1 MELKMRINKAIF
13 STQVIGVFDI
23 NDETK
28 VRFVVENAGPSNVI
42 EIRARLLGQP
52 NFYALQTLTG
62 SVNEVINVAT
72 YEELQIECTTFDPIT
87 DKVNL
92 YAASFNEAGGSAIES
107 IGVPSGSDITNA
119 DALEFTSS
127 DNSINISGD
136 NLTKTIDFTTS
147 ATISLYSPADPSDWI
162 TPPTTIAGGLDE
174 LADRTTTVESELS
187 NKIDSSEKGAV
198 NGVAPLNSLSQI
210 DSIYL
215 PSYIDDVVEYPNLSS
230 FPLVGETGKIYV
242 ALDTNLTY
250 RWSGSSYIQISESA
264 VLSVNGQVG
273 VVVLDKTDI
282 GLGNVDNTSD
292 LDKPVSN
299 DTQDALNL
307 KVDIGGDTM
316 IGPLNMSALSENI
329 QFSVSGLNSTS
340 NIEIRSDNQ
349 TSQNTG
355 NVELTTGDAQG
366 SNTAGSIYLTGG
378 SNVNG
383 NPANIILQ
391 AGVSSGTGV
400 NGSIILDSKQ
410 VVYLNQNPTGY
421 VDAVNHNIQNV
432 LDPVSPQDAATK
444 NWVEEMSAIDGVI
457 FVSPSANLFGADG
470 SLYRPYVTIAAALA
484 VASNNNV
491 IALLPGTYPEST
503 VVIPSTL
510 DYITIRGTSEGTV
523 IVNNGFSYTSSS
535 NSIGLLFEK
544 LNIGTFTLDASL
556 AANGLLNFKQVS
568 LTFNRTDT
576 NANILCSATE
586 SICFGGTIAGGGNNF
601 NETLMVASL
610 TINGGLCIFEN
621 TKFVSRAEAH
631 GTSTIRLLDCDLF
644 GATEFVNGNIVGLD
658 SPTIQIDTASD
669 ALGSLVG
676 YFTKVLLAEIPL
688 ANLTQSSATSGQVP
702 VWNGSQWVADNIPA
716 SNVSYTPVQNT
727 DWLTVPSLVNS
738 ALDELADRVT
748 AIDTGSTAALGI
760 FQDMHEPTGFLN
772 RDDSIISF
780 DDLTRTFTIQPV
792 LTSFEFYVQGT
803 KFQKNSAE
811 NLVIT
816 TDDGNHYIYY
826 DQTGNLTSTTVF
838 SVDIIKQNAFVAII
852 YWNSEINQH
861 VYFAEERHGITMDGE
876 THSYFHTVLGARYL
890 SGLALEGFTVNG
902 AGSSDIDAQFTSDS
916 GTIRDEDILHILPAQ
931 TQIPVYYRQG
941 QLWRRK
947 SPDSFPFIY
956 SGTAGYTG
964 ASGRIPYNQYTGG
977 AWQLTEIANN
987 AFVLV
992 HFFATNDID
1001 DHVIAIQGTN
1011 TYGNV
1016 TAARV
1021 AAATEISS
1029 LAGLPFAEFVAIGS
1043 VVLESS
1049 NSFSNTP
1056 QAIVRSINGGDY
1068 IDFRGTQLYTPA
1080 GEATTHGLLSGLAN
1094 DDHPQYLTDAR
1105 GDIRYYTKTQIDADV
1120 IKKTGVTAFT
1130 ADQSMGGHKLT
1141 NLANPIA
1148 LTDAVNLQTLNA
1160 ALGASGDILET
1171 SFSLVNGQSSLTNIT
1186 SFIFSN
1192 AIVRSFD
1199 ALVSISISATS
1210 NLYETIEIKGIQKD
1224 SDWQISISSTG
1235 DTSGVILEI
1244 TSTGQMQYITP
1255 TYSGFTSG
1263 TLKFRAITTSI

>member
-1 MELKMRINKAIF
+1 MRINKAIF

-119 DALEFTSS
+119 DTLEFTSS

-147 ATISLYSPADPSDWI
+147 ASISLYSPDDPSDWI
-162 TPPTTIAGGLDE
+162 TPPTTIAEGLDE
-174 LADRTTTVESELS
+174 LADRTIIVETT
-187 NKIDSSEKGAV
+187 KINSSEKGAAD
-198 NGVAPLNSLSQI
+198 GVAPLNSLSQI

-215 PSYIDDVVEYPNLSS
+215 PSYVDDVVEYANSS
-230 FPLVGETGKIYV
+230 AFPLIGEAGKIYV

-329 QFSVSGLNSTS
+329 QFSVSGLNATS
-340 NIEIRSDNQ
+340 NIQIRSDNQ

-355 NVELTTGDAQG
+355 NVELTTGNAQG

-378 SNVNG
+378 SSVDG
-383 NPANIILQ
+383 NPANIILE

-410 VVYLNQNPTGY
+410 VVYLNQNPIGY
-421 VDAVNHNIQNV
+421 IDAVNHNIQNV
-432 LDPVSPQDAATK
+432 SDPVSPQDAATK

-457 FVSPSANLFGADG
+457 FVSPSASLFGADG

-484 VASNNNV
+484 TASNNNI
-491 IALLPGTYPEST
+491 IALLPGTYSEST
-503 VVIPSTL
+503 VIIPAVL
-510 DYITIRGTSEGTV
+510 EYITIRGTSEATT
-523 IVNNGFSYTSSS
+523 IVNNGFSYTSGS
-535 NSIGLLFEK
+535 NGIGLLFEK
-544 LNIGTFTLDASL
+544 LNIGTLTLDASL

-568 LTFNRTDT
+568 VAFNRIDT
-576 NANILCSATE
+576 NSNILCVTTE
-586 SICFGGTIAGGGNNF
+586 SVCFGGTVAGGGNSF
-601 NETLMVASL
+601 SETIMVAPL
-610 TINGGLCIFEN
+610 IVNGGLCVFEN
-621 TKFVSRAEAH
+621 TKFVSRVEAH
-631 GTSTIRLLDCDLF
+631 GISTIRLLDCDLF
-644 GATEFVNGNIVGLD
+644 GASEFVNGNLIGLD
-658 SPTIQIDTASD
+658 SPTIEIDTASD

-676 YFTKVLLAEIPL
+676 YFTKVLLAQIPL
-688 ANLTQSSATSGQVP
+688 SNITQSSATSGEVP
-702 VWNGSQWVADNIPA
+702 VWNGSAWVADNIS
-716 SNVSYTPVQNT
+716 SNNVNYTPVQNT
-727 DWLTVPSLVNS
+727 DWLTVPSLVNT

-748 AIDTGSTAALGI
+748 SLDVGSVAALEI
-760 FQDMHEPTGFLN
+760 FEDTNEPTGFLN
-772 RDDSIISF
+772 RDDSVISF
-780 DDLTRTFTIQPV
+780 DDLTRTFTIQPA
-792 LTSFEFYVQGT
+792 LTSFQFYIQGT
-803 KFQKNSAE
+803 KFEKNSAE

-826 DQTGNLTSTTVF
+826 DQTGSLASTTIF
-838 SVDIIKQNAFVAII
+838 SIDIIKQNAFVAII

-890 SGLALEGFTVNG
+890 SGLALQGFTVDG
-902 AGSSDIDAQFTSDS
+902 AGSSDSDAQFTSDS
-916 GTIRDEDILHILPAQ
+916 GTIRDEDILHVLPAQ

-947 SPDSFPFIY
+947 SPDLFPFIY

-964 ASGRIPYNQYTGG
+964 ASGRIPYNEYTGG

-1021 AAATEISS
+1021 AAATEISA
-1029 LAGLPFAEFVAIGS
+1029 LVGLPFAEFVAIGS

-1049 NSFSNTP
+1049 DSFSNTP
-1056 QAIVRSINGGDY
+1056 AAIVRSVNGGDY

-1105 GDIRYYTKTQIDADV
+1105 GDIRYYTKAQIDSDV

-1130 ADQSMGGHKLT
+1130 ADQSMGGYKLT
-1141 NLANPIA
+1141 NVANPVA

-1160 ALGASGDILET
+1160 ALGASGDILEN
-1171 SFSLVNGQSSLTNIT
+1171 SFSLADGQSSLTDIT
-1186 SFIFSN
+1186 SFIFPN
-1192 AIVRSFD
+1192 ATVRSFD
-1199 ALVSISISATS
+1199 ALVSISILAAS

-1224 SDWQISISSTG
+1224 SGWQISISSTG
-1235 DTSGVILEI
+1235 DVSGVILEI
-1244 TSTGQMQYITP
+1244 TSAGQMQYITP